1 MLNTMRC
8 RRGMVV
14 APHHLAAQS
23 GLAILREG
31 GNAIE
36 AMIAAAA
43 TISVVYPHMNGLGG
57 DCFWLISDPAE
68 RPIGIEACGASG
80 EAVSAALYKGMPSI
94 PPRGPL
100 ATNTVAGAVSGWEVA
115 LQIGRKWGGR
125 MPLHRLLEDAI
136 HYAEGGFPVTSGQAF
151 HTVAKREE
159 LMGLEGFAAA
169 FLVDDEA
176 PQVGALF
183 RQPRLAA
190 TLRYLVRSG
199 LDDFYRG
206 ALADAIA
213 QDLAEIGSPL
223 TISDLNRHRG
233 RLVEPLSVQIG
244 AGTLYNLPPPT
255 QGLASLLILAIFD
268 RLRIKDAEGF
278 PFVHGL
284 VEATKCA
291 FRIRDAQICDP
302 DHMNIEPADYLTKA
316 SIVSLAAG
324 IDGARA
330 APWGAV
336 TRSGDTVWL
345 GAIDAEGHAVSFIQ
359 SLYWEFG
366 AGVVLRRT
374 GLLWQNRGSSFQLA
388 RGTPNALTP
397 KKRPF
402 HTIQPPLARLGDGRV
417 LVYGAMG
424 GDGQPQ
430 TQAAIFSRH
439 VLYGQELQTAVTAPR
454 WLLGRTW
461 GTHRTNL
468 RIEGRVPPEL
478 VAQLAAAGHD
488 IEVIAPFS
496 EVMGHAGAISL
507 YPTGLIE
514 GAADPRGDGIPAGF

>member
-1 MLNTMRC
+1 
-8 RRGMVV
+8 MVV
-14 APHHLAAQS
+14 APHHLASQS
-23 GLAILREG
+23 GLSILREG

-43 TISVVYPHMNGLGG
+43 TIAVVYPHMNGLGG
-57 DCFWLISDPAE
+57 DCFLLIADPAE

-80 EAVSAALYKGMPSI
+80 EAVSDALYERMPSI

-100 ATNTVAGAVSGWEVA
+100 AANTVAGAVSGWEAA
-115 LQIGRKWGGR
+115 LQISAKWGGR

-136 HYAEGGFPVTSGQAF
+136 HYAESGFPVTSGQAL
-151 HTVAKREE
+151 HTAAKRQE
-159 LMGLEGFAAA
+159 LADQPGFAAT
-169 FLVDDEA
+169 FLAEDET
-176 PQVGALF
+176 PRIGVLF

-190 TLRYLVRSG
+190 TLEHLGRSG

-206 ALADAIA
+206 VLADAIA

-233 RLVEPLSVQIG
+233 QLVEPLSVKIG

-268 RLRIKDAEGF
+268 RLRIAEADSF

-302 DHMNIEPADYLTKA
+302 DYMSSDPADFLTDSFIA
-316 SIVSLAAG
+316 ALAAK
-324 IDGARA
+324 IDQARA
-330 APWGAV
+330 APWSSV
-336 TRSGDTVWL
+336 ERSGDTVWL
-345 GAIDAEGHAVSFIQ
+345 GAFDAEGRAVSFIQ

-366 AGVVLRRT
+366 AGMVLPRT
-374 GLLWQNRGSSFQLA
+374 GLVWQNRGSCFQLTPGA
-388 RGTPNALTP
+388 PNAVAP

-417 LVYGAMG
+417 LVYGTMG

-439 VLYGQELQTAVTAPR
+439 VLYGQDLQAALTAPR

-461 GTHRTNL
+461 GAHRSNL
-468 RIEGRVPPEL
+468 RIEGRVPDDL

-488 IEVIAPFS
+488 VEVVEPFS

-507 YPTGLIE
+507 HPTGVME